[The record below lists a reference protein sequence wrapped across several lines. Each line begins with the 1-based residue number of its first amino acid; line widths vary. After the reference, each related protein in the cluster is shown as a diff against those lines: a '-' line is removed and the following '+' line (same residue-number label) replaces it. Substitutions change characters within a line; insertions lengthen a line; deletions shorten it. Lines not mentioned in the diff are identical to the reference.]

1 MSKVG
6 VCKVDITPP
15 LGIDFIGYHRDKGT
29 NDFNKNVKNESILK
43 KTTQN
48 GLVFYMEFLFTK
60 QVVYWMIIFLHFL

>member
-15 LGIDFIGYHRDKGT
+15 LGIDFIGYHRDKGI

-48 GLVFYMEFLFTK
+48 GFVFYMEFLFTK
-60 QVVYWMIIFLHFL
+60 QVVCWMIIFLHLL